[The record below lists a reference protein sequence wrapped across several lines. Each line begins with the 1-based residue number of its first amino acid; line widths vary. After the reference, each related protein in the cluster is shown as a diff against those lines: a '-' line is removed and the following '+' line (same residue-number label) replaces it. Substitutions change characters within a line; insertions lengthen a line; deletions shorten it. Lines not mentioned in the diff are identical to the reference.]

1 MINNLSKRNKRGTV
15 VLLLLLFLI
24 IMAPRFLLWMK
35 PKQSIVFSSEEI
47 EEHIAQI
54 ESKSQQRK
62 QEFNQKKKKSK
73 FKRPRAK
80 FDPNQYT
87 LQEWMAIGLSEKQ
100 ANVILNFAK
109 RGIYSNEQLQQIF
122 VINDELFELIKDSTY
137 YPKRQFNE
145 TKVEQKITTKRLIN
159 LNKANEE
166 ELKSLPGIGDF
177 YAKKI
182 VEYRDKL
189 GGFISESQLLEIWKF
204 DEEKLAKIKNRIEIN
219 QQEIK
224 RININQA
231 TAEELAKHPYIKW
244 NVANSIVKMRTKT
257 QKYSNF
263 DQLLESD
270 LISEELLEKIKP
282 YLRLD

>member
-1 MINNLSKRNKRGTV
+1 
-15 VLLLLLFLI
+15 
-24 IMAPRFLLWMK
+24 MAPRFLLWMK